1 MIQDLPLGR
10 DVEIRETAE
19 MGKEQ
24 IGSCRN
30 PMRKDARFVKI
41 FKPVK
46 NIHLCHVESKPTLTD
61 FLAIRFFFGIF
72 LLC

>member
-1 MIQDLPLGR
+1 MIQGLPLGR

-41 FKPVK
+41 
-46 NIHLCHVESKPTLTD
+46 
-61 FLAIRFFFGIF
+61 
-72 LLC
+72 